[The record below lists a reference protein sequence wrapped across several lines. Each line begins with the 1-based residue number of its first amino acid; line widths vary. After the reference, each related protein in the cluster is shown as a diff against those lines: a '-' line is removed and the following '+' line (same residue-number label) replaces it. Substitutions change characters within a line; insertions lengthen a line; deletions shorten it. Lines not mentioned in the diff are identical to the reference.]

1 MFSTMIQAVKDKER
15 LSLSTLLTILLS
27 GLLFLVALGFIFVYL
42 YVGLARVGYPY
53 SLDFI
58 EDNLVMQSWRAM
70 RNEPTYVP
78 PNADYVPQVYMP
90 LYAWIGGLIFKVTGP
105 GFGPLRAFSFLA
117 TLATA
122 GLIYW
127 LAERESHNRLV
138 AFGCAGLF
146 LAGYRLVGGWYEL
159 ARVEN
164 LFVLLTLAGVAL
176 ALYDQKSARGLA
188 LAGALLG
195 LSLLTKQNGLIFA
208 AGTGVYLLFNV
219 GRRVWLYAVAFALAG
234 LVPLWLVNVASN
246 GWLYTYAFGVAYAS
260 PVDSIR
266 IVQTLQREIFGAMLL
281 LTLSVSAVLLGA
293 LGRQGIKAFARQI
306 LSEQPWPIF
315 IGAAVLVTILTRAS
329 VGGARQNYILGYAF
343 LCLAPALLVTE
354 ISQWRDNWQRWG
366 YTALL
371 AAMLLQFVLTWSPAV
386 HRYLQI
392 FNSTQFVP
400 TTAMRAS
407 GDRLIERIAAVDGP
421 VFVMMHPPYAL
432 MADKEPSVH
441 IQSLWHARFRARDP
455 LPADLVDRIES
466 HYYAMIISNES
477 ADFEQEPA
485 LVALLNTYYTP
496 VETLSPAESP
506 PTLSGPFSWPQV
518 IYVPK
523 GSTGQ

>member
-1 MFSTMIQAVKDKER
+1 
-15 LSLSTLLTILLS
+15 
-27 GLLFLVALGFIFVYL
+27 
-42 YVGLARVGYPY
+42 
-53 SLDFI
+53 
-58 EDNLVMQSWRAM
+58 
-70 RNEPTYVP
+70 
-78 PNADYVPQVYMP
+78 
-90 LYAWIGGLIFKVTGP
+90 
-105 GFGPLRAFSFLA
+105 
-117 TLATA
+117 
-122 GLIYW
+122 
-127 LAERESHNRLV
+127 
-138 AFGCAGLF
+138 
-146 LAGYRLVGGWYEL
+146 
-159 ARVEN
+159 
-164 LFVLLTLAGVAL
+164 
-176 ALYDQKSARGLA
+176 

-234 LVPLWLVNVASN
+234 LIPLWLANIASD

-260 PVDSIR
+260 PVDTIR

-281 LTLSVSAVLLGA
+281 LTLSVLAVLLGGF
-293 LGRQGIKAFARQI
+293 GRQGAKTFARYI
-306 LSEQPWPIF
+306 LFEQPWPIF
-315 IGAAVLVTILTRAS
+315 IGVAVLVTILTRAS

-343 LCLAPALLVTE
+343 LCLAPALLVAE
-354 ISQWRDNWQRWG
+354 MGQWRANWQRWG

-371 AAMLLQFVLTWSPAV
+371 FAMLLQFALTWSPAA

-400 TTAMRAS
+400 TAAMRAS

-432 MADKEPSVH
+432 MAGKEPSVH

-466 HYYAMIISNES
+466 QYYAMIISNGS
-477 ADFEQEPA
+477 GDFEQEPA
-485 LVALLNTYYTP
+485 LVALINTYYTP
-496 VETLSPAESP
+496 VEMLSPADSP

-523 GSTGQ
+523 VLTGQ